1 MAFQFQLGNAK
12 LLVDI
17 WYDLTILI
25 QFGHS
30 KNKLIVINVQF
41 EKLLYFHEI
50 SVYLTFYAIPLD
62 SSLLPDGEV
71 DGALF

>member
-1 MAFQFQLGNAK
+1 MAYKFQLGNAK

-30 KNKLIVINVQF
+30 KNKLIEINVQF
-41 EKLLYFHEI
+41 EK
-50 SVYLTFYAIPLD
+50 
-62 SSLLPDGEV
+62 SSLNEREL
-71 DGALF
+71 